1 MSSITTEHLQIPR
14 VRREDVRCAILRY
27 DPGGVSIRK
36 QGTLRWRKQSKTKLR
51 LACRWPRQT
60 KTAWFFVTWIFRW
73 FLEEIDTAVS
83 IIVYK
88 KPEIISKFYLDAVRQ
103 LRSIPKQLKAN
114 DSTEQAIIHILLM
127 DSIGYNNSVNLFS
140 IVQSTHN
147 QQIEAYW
154 SKLRQD

>member
-1 MSSITTEHLQIPR
+1 MAGSIT
-14 VRREDVRCAILRY
+14 
-27 DPGGVSIRK
+27 
-36 QGTLRWRKQSKTKLR
+36 
-51 LACRWPRQT
+51 
-60 KTAWFFVTWIFRW
+60 
-73 FLEEIDTAVS
+73 
-83 IIVYK
+83 VYK

-114 DSTEQAIIHILLM
+114 DSTEQAIIYILLM
-127 DSIGYNNSVNLFS
+127 DSVGYNNSVNLFS